1 MKKNLFLLTCSGG
14 FTNPT
19 ERAEIA
25 TIIDAMASKSR
36 ETNE

>member
-19 ERAEIA
+19 ERADIA
-25 TIIDAMASKSR
+25 TIIDAMARMSR
-36 ETNE
+36 KMNE